1 MIVRNYIA
9 LASPRTQLVLLAL
22 LLIIPG
28 RVVSQELDQ
37 IEPKDDERQVQD
49 DNFVNHEEA
58 RECFKIFKS
67 RVASSSLYNTKDELT
82 DEQRACRF
90 DIFDIKNGGIPSSC
104 SPGFLTKERL
114 NEVSSIRAS
123 FQQCLEL
130 AGENFEEEG
139 IAESAQ

>member
-90 DIFDIKNGGIPSSC
+90 
-104 SPGFLTKERL
+104 
-114 NEVSSIRAS
+114 
-123 FQQCLEL
+123 
-130 AGENFEEEG
+130 
-139 IAESAQ
+139 